1 VRPLVLCALTG
12 VLLLG
17 GTAASAAVPVG
28 ARTPGAEGF
37 ELRGGNG
44 RAAVARVGA
53 VFLSARTGKV
63 RIVDLPGGNRPFFN
77 CGSRTVRRIS
87 STTVEVR
94 GSSIRCRV
102 WSGQGG
108 RPWQVIMRGRGIS
121 ASGVVRGSLTLDAFD
136 TGPTG
141 RFQIA
146 DRPVRRWPRVVRT
159 YPLVAQ

>member
-53 VFLSARTGKV
+53 VFLSVRTGKV

-121 ASGVVRGSLTLDAFD
+121 ASGVVRGSLTLDALSRGAPGTFRIGSGD
-136 TGPTG
+136 L
-141 RFQIA
+141 
-146 DRPVRRWPRVVRT
+146 RRWPRSART
-159 YPLVAQ
+159 FELRSE